1 MSKKVAIYCRVSTV
15 EQAEEGYS
23 IDEQR
28 RRNIEYCEK
37 EGHEVFKV
45 YEDRGISGK
54 DIKNRPALKELLKD
68 AEERKL

>member
-15 EQAEEGYS
+15 EQAEEGYRYF
-23 IDEQR
+23 DEQR

-45 YEDRGISGK
+45 YEDQRS
-54 DIKNRPALKELLKD
+54 EW
-68 AEERKL
+68 